1 MSCRALRSSL
11 LAACICV
18 VTQGCQAAPTQE
30 GTLLI
35 RSATLIDGTGGP
47 PRASTS
53 ILIRGDRIIAV
64 TPDSLA
70 GDFVA
75 AQVIDASGKWAI
87 PGLADTHFHFGLG
100 APIRPRSNEREES
113 LARELYYG
121 VTTILQIGAT
131 SGSSDSI
138 NSLRGRVAGGVLSA
152 PYIYGTGGHLT
163 LQGTHPIYTIFP
175 PDIREAADRLAAD
188 TPLQEPVDLFS
199 LGIGMSF
206 VRTEEAAR
214 TAVRERAAGGM
225 HAIKI
230 TVESGPT
237 PFGDDHPLMPVSMIT
252 AIVDEAAQHG
262 LRVLAHVTSTNELE
276 AALRGGADAAVHA
289 TQGLPLPDSVLADAM
304 VASGF
309 GMIPTLTLF
318 AGPGDFADP
327 FLLESVSAEEISA
340 LQEAP
345 FMAQVG
351 RRWTCCASFDQVLET
366 VGMLHERGVAFAV
379 GTDTGNPYVYPGYS
393 VHREMSLL
401 VRAGL
406 TPMEAIV
413 AATRGAAEMIGVDDE
428 FGTVTPGK
436 RADLVILSAD
446 PLATIDNT
454 RFLDAVIAQGRV
466 VDRNALR
473 RGFR

>member
-1 MSCRALRSSL
+1 MTFSTVRSALVAGSL
-11 LAACICV
+11 CLLI
-18 VTQGCQAAPTQE
+18 QGCQKAPTLE

-35 RSATLIDGTGGP
+35 NSATLIDGSGSP

-53 ILIRGDRIIAV
+53 ILIEGNRILAV
-64 TPDSLA
+64 TPDSMA
-70 GDFVA
+70 GDFA
-75 AQVIDASGKWAI
+75 ADDVIDAAGKWVM
-87 PGLADTHFHFGLG
+87 PGLTDTHFHFGLG
-100 APIRPRSNEREES
+100 APVAPRFNDREES
-113 LARELYYG
+113 LGRELYYG

-138 NSLRGRVAGGVLSA
+138 NALRERVADGALPA

-175 PDIREAADRLAAD
+175 PDVREAADRLAAE
-188 TPLQEPVDLFS
+188 TPLEEPVDLFS

-206 VRTEEAAR
+206 VRSEASAR

-252 AIVDEAAQHG
+252 AISDEAHRYG
-262 LRVLAHVTSTNELE
+262 LRVLAHVTSTHELE
-276 AALRGGADAAVHA
+276 AALQGGADAAVHA
-289 TQGLPLPDSVLADAM
+289 TQGLPLPDSSLADAM
-304 VASGF
+304 AAAGF

-327 FLLESVSAEEISA
+327 FLRESVSDGEIAA
-340 LQEAP
+340 LQAP
-345 FMAQVG
+345 AFMDRIGA
-351 RRWTCCASFDQVLET
+351 RWTCCASFDDVAAM
-366 VGMLHERGVAFAV
+366 VGMLHERGVALAV

-393 VHREMSLL
+393 VHREMALL
-401 VRAGL
+401 VQAGL

-413 AATRGAAEMIGVDDE
+413 AATRGAAEMIGVEDE
-428 FGTVTPGK
+428 FGTVAPGK
-436 RADLVILSAD
+436 RADLVILGAD
-446 PLATIDNT
+446 PLADITNT
-454 RFLDAVIAQGRV
+454 RSLDTVIAQGQV
-466 VDRNALR
+466 VDRHALR
-473 RGFR
+473 LSFR